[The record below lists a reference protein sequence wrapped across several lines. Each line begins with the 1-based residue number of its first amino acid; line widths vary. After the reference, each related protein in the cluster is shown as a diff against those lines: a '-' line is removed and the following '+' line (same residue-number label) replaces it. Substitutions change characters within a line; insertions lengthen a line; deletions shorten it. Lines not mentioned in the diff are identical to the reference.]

1 MVLQKIKELARIEAE
16 VLKLEAQV
24 SLERI
29 AELASLHESYGY
41 DDLKSFIAALKAAGT
56 KSKPGRKPKVARVKR
71 SKRTRAKITDA
82 IRAEVKAS
90 LEQGLSVSTVAKTAG
105 ISVASVNNIKKQL
118 GLVKVRVEA
127 EPAPTPSA

>member
-1 MVLQKIKELARIEAE
+1 MVFQRIKELARLEAE

-41 DDLKSFIAALKAAGT
+41 DDLKSFIAALKQASGR
-56 KSKPGRKPKVARVKR
+56 KSKPGRKAKVAKVKKA
-71 SKRTRAKITDA
+71 KRTRAKITDA
-82 IRAEVKAS
+82 IRAEVKSS
-90 LEQGLSVSTVAKTAG
+90 LELGLAVATVAKTAG

-118 GLVKVRVEA
+118 GLVKSRGAAEA
-127 EPAPTPSA
+127 APAV